1 MKRFLVI
8 LLVAAMLLSLLSGFA
23 GAAEEPDLWDQILAY
38 EKAQFRRTRSV
49 RDAPTAA
56 DYAALSADVA
66 AMVMASDDYIE
77 GTCTYDGTN
86 VNFFWKDADGEP
98 QGYFPSLRA
107 KTQNVTL
114 PSEGTAE
121 TVSYAERGGSSSG
134 KNVYVIGP
142 WYGSDPYFT
151 NQYKTE
157 GQSIAKT
164 LGGTCTTL
172 TGTKATIAGVAK
184 AMEDGA
190 VVIFDSH
197 GNTDYDQPL
206 DYKYPDAPTEY
217 VYDGVTKANTSY
229 LTLTTGTG
237 LTAEDQKTVTGP
249 FGTYQH
255 AFSYRS
261 RGGTVYCVDG
271 TVIANHMTKN
281 APNSMLW
288 MPICL
293 GMATDGIYAPLR
305 EKGVEVVYGYSQ
317 SVTFTGDYEYEEDFW
332 TAMKNGSTVA
342 EAAAAMKKNY
352 SYDPGYA
359 KYSYYNTVAKA
370 RKYFVAFPVVVSS
383 EDTYPGQRSVVSG
396 GNDKSYGADSV
407 QTVKSTWKLKSVCEH
422 SYSYAVTTA
431 PTVSAVGTLTG
442 TCSKCSAKTTVALPK
457 LSTENYTYS
466 VEKAA
471 TCAAEG
477 SAVYIWKTTTY
488 GTYRF
493 TVTLPKTDT
502 HTYDGG
508 KVTKQATCKED
519 GEKLYTCTVCKATK
533 TEPIPKSTAHTYDGG
548 KVTKQATC
556 KEDGEKLYTCTVCNA
571 TKTEPIP
578 KSTAHTYEG
587 GKVTKQA
594 TCKED
599 GEKLY
604 TCTVCNATK
613 TEPIPK
619 STAHTYDGGKV
630 TKQATCR
637 EDGEKLYTCTVCG
650 ESRTEALPKLDC
662 PSARFSDITM
672 NAWYHDAVDSAV
684 TSGLMKGESDTSFAP
699 NKPLTRAMLATILYR
714 VSGDKAPHSH
724 PFTDVPSGRWFSD
737 AIAWAYESGVV
748 NGTSDDTFS
757 PDDNVTREQAA
768 AMLYR
773 FAGRPTAS
781 GDVTAFNDA
790 DKISAYAVEPLRWTV
805 GEGIINGKSEYT
817 LDPLGT
823 ATRAEIAKIMTV
835 WLAK

>member
-77 GTCTYDGTN
+77 GTCTYDGMN

-142 WYGSDPYFT
+142 WYNSDPYFT
-151 NQYKTE
+151 DQYKTE
-157 GQSIAKT
+157 GQSIAKAT
-164 LGGTCTTL
+164 GGTCTTL

-197 GNTDYDQPL
+197 GNTDYDQTL
-206 DYKYPDAPTEY
+206 SYEYPDEPGEY
-217 VYDGVTKANTSY
+217 VNDSVTKANTSY

-237 LTAEDQKTVTGP
+237 LTAEDKKTVTGP

-261 RGGTVYCVDG
+261 GGGTVYCVDG

-442 TCSKCSAKTTVALPK
+442 TCSKCSAKTTAALPK

-519 GEKLYTCTVCKATK
+519 GEKLYTCTVC
-533 TEPIPKSTAHTYDGG
+533 
-548 KVTKQATC
+548 
-556 KEDGEKLYTCTVCNA
+556 
-571 TKTEPIP
+571 
-578 KSTAHTYEG
+578 
-587 GKVTKQA
+587 
-594 TCKED
+594 
-599 GEKLY
+599 
-604 TCTVCNATK
+604 NATK

-619 STAHTYDGGKV
+619 STAHTYDGGRV
-630 TKQATCR
+630 TKQATCK

-672 NAWYHDAVDSAV
+672 NAWYHDAVDSALA
-684 TSGLMKGESDTSFAP
+684 GDLMKGESGTSFAP

-714 VSGDKAPHSH
+714 VSGDKAQHSH

-790 DKISAYAVEPLRWTV
+790 DKISAYAVEPLRWAV

>member
-1 MKRFLVI
+1 MKRLFVI
-8 LLVAAMLLSLLSGFA
+8 LLVAAMLLSLLSGFV

-56 DYAALSADVA
+56 DYAALSGDVA
-66 AMVMASDDYIE
+66 AMVTASDDYTE

-86 VNFFWKDADGEP
+86 VNFFWKDAEGEP

-114 PSEGTAE
+114 SSEGTAE
-121 TVSYAERGGSSSG
+121 TVSYAERGGSPAG

-142 WYGSDPYFT
+142 WYNSDPYFT
-151 NQYKTE
+151 KQYQNE
-157 GQSIAKT
+157 GLSIAKAT
-164 LGGTCTTL
+164 GGTYTL
-172 TGTKATIAGVAK
+172 YSGAKATIANVAK

-197 GNTDYDQPL
+197 GVTDYDQIL
-206 DYKYPDAPTEY
+206 GYTYPDVSTEY
-217 VYDGVTKANTSY
+217 VRDSVTKANTSY

-237 LTAEDQKTVTGP
+237 LTAEDKKTVTGA

-261 RGGTVYCVDG
+261 DSGTVYCVDG

-293 GMATDGIYAPLR
+293 GMATSGIYAPLR

-317 SVTFTGDYEYEEDFW
+317 SVTFTGDYEYEADFW
-332 TAMKNGSTVA
+332 TAMKYGSTP
-342 EAAAAMKKNY
+342 AMKKNY

-359 KYSYYNTVAKA
+359 KYSDYNTVTKA

-396 GNDKSYGADSV
+396 GADSSYGADSV
-407 QTVKSTWKLKSVCEH
+407 QTVKSAWKLKAAACEH
-422 SYSYAVTTA
+422 TYSYAVTTA

-442 TCSKCSAKTTVALPK
+442 TCSKCSAKTTVTLPK
-457 LSTENYTYS
+457 LSTDSYTYS

-471 TCAAEG
+471 TCKAEG
-477 SAVYIWKTTTY
+477 SAVYVWKTTTY

-493 TVTLPKTDT
+493 TVTLPKTDA

-508 KVTKQATCKED
+508 RVTKQATCKE
-519 GEKLYTCTVCKATK
+519 
-533 TEPIPKSTAHTYDGG
+533 
-548 KVTKQATC
+548 
-556 KEDGEKLYTCTVCNA
+556 N
-571 TKTEPIP
+571 
-578 KSTAHTYEG
+578 
-587 GKVTKQA
+587 
-594 TCKED
+594 
-599 GEKLY
+599 
-604 TCTVCNATK
+604 
-613 TEPIPK
+613 
-619 STAHTYDGGKV
+619 
-630 TKQATCR
+630 
-637 EDGEKLYTCTVCG
+637 GEKLYTCTVCG
-650 ESRTEALPKLDC
+650 VGRTEALPKLNC
-662 PSARFSDITM
+662 TSARFSDITM
-672 NAWYHDAVDSAV
+672 SAWYHDAVDSAV
-684 TSGLMKGESDTSFAP
+684 TSGLMKGESDTIFAP

-714 VSGDKAPHSH
+714 VSGDKAQHSH

-748 NGTSDDTFS
+748 NGTSDGTFS

-781 GDVTAFNDA
+781 GDVTAFSDA
-790 DKISAYAVEPLRWTV
+790 AKISGYAVEPLHWAV

-835 WLAK
+835 WLEK

>member
-77 GTCTYDGTN
+77 GTCTYDGMN

-142 WYGSDPYFT
+142 WYNSDPYFT
-151 NQYKTE
+151 DQYKTE
-157 GQSIAKT
+157 GQSIAKAT
-164 LGGTCTTL
+164 GGTCTTL

-197 GNTDYDQPL
+197 GNTDYDQTL
-206 DYKYPDAPTEY
+206 SYEYPDEPGEY
-217 VYDGVTKANTSY
+217 VNDSVTKANTSY

-237 LTAEDQKTVTGP
+237 LTAEDKKTVTGP

-261 RGGTVYCVDG
+261 GGGTVYCVDG

-442 TCSKCSAKTTVALPK
+442 TCSKCSAKTTAALPK

-519 GEKLYTCTVCKATK
+519 GEKLYTCTVCNTTK

-548 KVTKQATC
+548 R
-556 KEDGEKLYTCTVCNA
+556 
-571 TKTEPIP
+571 
-578 KSTAHTYEG
+578 
-587 GKVTKQA
+587 
-594 TCKED
+594 
-599 GEKLY
+599 
-604 TCTVCNATK
+604 
-613 TEPIPK
+613 
-619 STAHTYDGGKV
+619 V

-672 NAWYHDAVDSAV
+672 NAWYHDAVDSALA
-684 TSGLMKGESDTSFAP
+684 GDLMKGESGTSFAP

-714 VSGDKAPHSH
+714 VSGDKAQHSH

-790 DKISAYAVEPLRWTV
+790 DKISAYAVEPLRWAV

>member
-237 LTAEDQKTVTGP
+237 LTAEDKKTVTGP

-556 KEDGEKLYTCTVCNA
+556 
-571 TKTEPIP
+571 
-578 KSTAHTYEG
+578 
-587 GKVTKQA
+587 
-594 TCKED
+594 
-599 GEKLY
+599 
-604 TCTVCNATK
+604 
-613 TEPIPK
+613 
-619 STAHTYDGGKV
+619 
-630 TKQATCR
+630 R

>member
-8 LLVAAMLLSLLSGFA
+8 LLVAAMLLSLLSGFV

-66 AMVMASDDYIE
+66 AMVMASDDYTE

-114 PSEGTAE
+114 PSEGTVE

-237 LTAEDQKTVTGP
+237 LTAEDKKTVTGT

-261 RGGTVYCVDG
+261 DSGTVYCVDG

-519 GEKLYTCTVCKATK
+519 GEKLYTCTVC
-533 TEPIPKSTAHTYDGG
+533 
-548 KVTKQATC
+548 
-556 KEDGEKLYTCTVCNA
+556 
-571 TKTEPIP
+571 
-578 KSTAHTYEG
+578 
-587 GKVTKQA
+587 
-594 TCKED
+594 
-599 GEKLY
+599 
-604 TCTVCNATK
+604 NATK

-672 NAWYHDAVDSAV
+672 SAWYHDAVDSAV

-790 DKISAYAVEPLRWTV
+790 DKISAYAVEPLRWAV

>member
-77 GTCTYDGTN
+77 GTCTYDGMN

-142 WYGSDPYFT
+142 WYNSDPYFT
-151 NQYKTE
+151 DQYKTE
-157 GQSIAKT
+157 GQSIAKAT
-164 LGGTCTTL
+164 GGTCTTL

-197 GNTDYDQPL
+197 GNTDYDQTL
-206 DYKYPDAPTEY
+206 SYEYPDEPGEY
-217 VYDGVTKANTSY
+217 VNDSVTKANTSY

-237 LTAEDQKTVTGP
+237 LTAEDKKTVTGP

-261 RGGTVYCVDG
+261 GGGTVYCVDG

-293 GMATDGIYAPLR
+293 GMATSGIYAPLR

-442 TCSKCSAKTTVALPK
+442 TCSKCSAKTTAALPK

-519 GEKLYTCTVCKATK
+519 GEKLYTCTVC
-533 TEPIPKSTAHTYDGG
+533 
-548 KVTKQATC
+548 
-556 KEDGEKLYTCTVCNA
+556 
-571 TKTEPIP
+571 
-578 KSTAHTYEG
+578 
-587 GKVTKQA
+587 
-594 TCKED
+594 
-599 GEKLY
+599 
-604 TCTVCNATK
+604 NATK

-619 STAHTYDGGKV
+619 STAHTYDGGRV

-672 NAWYHDAVDSAV
+672 NAWYHDAVDSALA
-684 TSGLMKGESDTSFAP
+684 GDLMKGESGTSFAP

-714 VSGDKAPHSH
+714 VSGDKAQHSH

-790 DKISAYAVEPLRWTV
+790 DKISAYAVEPLRWAV

>member
-1 MKRFLVI
+1 MKRFFVI

-23 GAAEEPDLWDQILAY
+23 GAANEPDLWDQILAY

-56 DYAALSADVA
+56 DYAALSGDVA
-66 AMVMASDDYIE
+66 AMVTASDDYTE

-114 PSEGTAE
+114 PSVGTVE

-142 WYGSDPYFT
+142 WYNSDPYFT
-151 NQYKTE
+151 DQYKTE
-157 GQSIAKT
+157 GQSIAKAT
-164 LGGTCTTL
+164 GGTCTTL

-197 GNTDYDQPL
+197 GVTDYDQIL
-206 DYKYPDAPTEY
+206 GYTYPDVSTEY
-217 VYDGVTKANTSY
+217 VRDSVTKANTSY

-237 LTAEDQKTVTGP
+237 LTAEDKKTVTGA

-261 RGGTVYCVDG
+261 DSGTVYCVDG

-293 GMATDGIYAPLR
+293 GMATSGIYAPLR

-342 EAAAAMKKNY
+342 GAAAAMKKNY

-359 KYSYYNTVAKA
+359 KYSDYNTVAKA

-396 GNDKSYGADSV
+396 GADSSYGADSV
-407 QTVKSTWKLKSVCEH
+407 QTVKSAWKLKAAACEH
-422 SYSYAVTTA
+422 TYSYAVTTA

-442 TCSKCSAKTTVALPK
+442 TCSKCSAETTVTLPK
-457 LSTENYTYS
+457 LSTDNYTYS

-493 TVTLPKTDT
+493 TVTLPKTD
-502 HTYDGG
+502 
-508 KVTKQATCKED
+508 
-519 GEKLYTCTVCKATK
+519 
-533 TEPIPKSTAHTYDGG
+533 AHTYDGG
-548 KVTKQATC
+548 RVTKQATC

-578 KSTAHTYEG
+578 KTDAHTYDG
-587 GKVTKQA
+587 GRVTKQA

-619 STAHTYDGGKV
+619 TDAHTYDGGRV
-630 TKQATCR
+630 TKQATCK
-637 EDGEKLYTCTVCG
+637 ENGEKLYTCTVCG
-650 ESRTEALPKLDC
+650 VGRTEALPKLNC
-662 PSARFSDITM
+662 TSARFYDITM
-672 NAWYHDAVDSAV
+672 SAWYHDAVDGAV
-684 TSGLMKGESDTSFAP
+684 TSGLMKGESDTIFAP

-714 VSGDKAPHSH
+714 VSGDKAQHSH

-748 NGTSDDTFS
+748 NGTSDGTFS

-773 FAGRPTAS
+773 FAGCPTAS
-781 GDVTAFNDA
+781 GDVTAFSDA
-790 DKISAYAVEPLRWTV
+790 AKISGYAVEPLRWAV

-835 WLAK
+835 WLEK

>member
-56 DYAALSADVA
+56 DYAALSGDVA
-66 AMVMASDDYIE
+66 AMVTASDDYTE

-86 VNFFWKDADGEP
+86 VNFFWKDAEGEP

-114 PSEGTAE
+114 SSEGTAE
-121 TVSYAERGGSSSG
+121 TVSYAERGGSPAG

-142 WYGSDPYFT
+142 WYNSDPYFT
-151 NQYKTE
+151 KQYQNE
-157 GQSIAKT
+157 GRSIAEAT
-164 LGGTCTTL
+164 GGTYTL
-172 TGTKATIAGVAK
+172 YSGAKATIANVAK

-197 GNTDYDQPL
+197 GVTDYDQIL
-206 DYKYPDAPTEY
+206 GYTYPDVSTEY
-217 VYDGVTKANTSY
+217 VRDSVTKANTSY

-237 LTAEDQKTVTGP
+237 LTAEDKKTVTGA

-261 RGGTVYCVDG
+261 DSGTVYCVDG

-293 GMATDGIYAPLR
+293 GMATSGIYAPLR

-396 GNDKSYGADSV
+396 GADSSYGADSV
-407 QTVKSTWKLKSVCEH
+407 QTVKSAWKLKAAACEH
-422 SYSYAVTTA
+422 TYSYAVTTA

-442 TCSKCSAKTTVALPK
+442 TCSKCSAETTVTLPK
-457 LSTENYTYS
+457 LSTDSYTYS

-471 TCAAEG
+471 TCKAEG
-477 SAVYIWKTTTY
+477 SAVYVWKTTTY

-493 TVTLPKTDT
+493 TVTLPKTDA

-508 KVTKQATCKED
+508 RVTKQATCKE
-519 GEKLYTCTVCKATK
+519 
-533 TEPIPKSTAHTYDGG
+533 
-548 KVTKQATC
+548 
-556 KEDGEKLYTCTVCNA
+556 N
-571 TKTEPIP
+571 
-578 KSTAHTYEG
+578 
-587 GKVTKQA
+587 
-594 TCKED
+594 
-599 GEKLY
+599 
-604 TCTVCNATK
+604 
-613 TEPIPK
+613 
-619 STAHTYDGGKV
+619 
-630 TKQATCR
+630 
-637 EDGEKLYTCTVCG
+637 GEKLYTCTVCG
-650 ESRTEALPKLDC
+650 VGRTEALPKLNC
-662 PSARFSDITM
+662 TSARFYDITM
-672 NAWYHDAVDSAV
+672 SAWYHDAVDGAV
-684 TSGLMKGESDTSFAP
+684 TSGLMKGESDTIFAP

-714 VSGDKAPHSH
+714 VSGDKAQHSH

-748 NGTSDDTFS
+748 NGTSDGTFS

-773 FAGRPTAS
+773 FAGCPTAS
-781 GDVTAFNDA
+781 GDVTAFSDA
-790 DKISAYAVEPLRWTV
+790 AKISGYAVEPLRWAV

-835 WLAK
+835 WLEK

>member
-142 WYGSDPYFT
+142 WYNSDPYFT
-151 NQYKTE
+151 DQYKTE
-157 GQSIAKT
+157 GQSIAKAT
-164 LGGTCTTL
+164 GGICTTL

-197 GNTDYDQPL
+197 GNTDYDQTL
-206 DYKYPDAPTEY
+206 SYEYPDEPGEY
-217 VYDGVTKANTSY
+217 VNDSVTKANTSY

-237 LTAEDQKTVTGP
+237 LTAEDKKTVTGP

-261 RGGTVYCVDG
+261 GGGTVYCVDG

-407 QTVKSTWKLKSVCEH
+407 QNVKSTWKLKSVCEH

-431 PTVSAVGTLTG
+431 PTVFAVGTLTG

-519 GEKLYTCTVCKATK
+519 GEKLYTCTVCNATK

-556 KEDGEKLYTCTVCNA
+556 K
-571 TKTEPIP
+571 
-578 KSTAHTYEG
+578 
-587 GKVTKQA
+587 
-594 TCKED
+594 
-599 GEKLY
+599 
-604 TCTVCNATK
+604 
-613 TEPIPK
+613 
-619 STAHTYDGGKV
+619 
-630 TKQATCR
+630 

-672 NAWYHDAVDSAV
+672 NAWYHDAVDSALA
-684 TSGLMKGESDTSFAP
+684 GDLMKGESGTSFAP

-714 VSGDKAPHSH
+714 VSGDKAPHNH

-773 FAGRPTAS
+773 FAGRPAAS

-790 DKISAYAVEPLRWTV
+790 AKISGYAVEPLRWAV

>member
-237 LTAEDQKTVTGP
+237 LTAEDKKTVTGP

-519 GEKLYTCTVCKATK
+519 GEKLYTCTVC
-533 TEPIPKSTAHTYDGG
+533 
-548 KVTKQATC
+548 
-556 KEDGEKLYTCTVCNA
+556 
-571 TKTEPIP
+571 
-578 KSTAHTYEG
+578 
-587 GKVTKQA
+587 
-594 TCKED
+594 
-599 GEKLY
+599 
-604 TCTVCNATK
+604 NATK

>member
-157 GQSIAKT
+157 GQSIAKAT
-164 LGGTCTTL
+164 GGTCTTL

-197 GNTDYDQPL
+197 GNTDYDQTL
-206 DYKYPDAPTEY
+206 SYEYPDEPGEY
-217 VYDGVTKANTSY
+217 VHDSVTKANTSY

-237 LTAEDQKTVTGP
+237 LTAEDKKTVTGP

-261 RGGTVYCVDG
+261 GGGTVYCVDG

-442 TCSKCSAKTTVALPK
+442 TCSKCSAKTTAALPK

-519 GEKLYTCTVCKATK
+519 GEKLYTCTVCNATK

-548 KVTKQATC
+548 RVTKQATC
-556 KEDGEKLYTCTVCNA
+556 R
-571 TKTEPIP
+571 
-578 KSTAHTYEG
+578 
-587 GKVTKQA
+587 
-594 TCKED
+594 ED

-630 TKQATCR
+630 TKQATCK

-672 NAWYHDAVDSAV
+672 NAWYHDAVDSALA
-684 TSGLMKGESDTSFAP
+684 GDLMKGESGTSFAP

-714 VSGDKAPHSH
+714 VSGDKAPHRH

>member
-157 GQSIAKT
+157 GQSIAKAT
-164 LGGTCTTL
+164 GGTCTTL

-206 DYKYPDAPTEY
+206 DYKYPDAPGEY
-217 VYDGVTKANTSY
+217 VCDGVTKANTSY

-237 LTAEDQKTVTGP
+237 LTAEDKKTVTGP
-249 FGTYQH
+249 FGAYQH

-261 RGGTVYCVDG
+261 GGGTVYCVDG

-431 PTVSAVGTLTG
+431 PTVFAVGTLTG

-471 TCAAEG
+471 TCAVEG

-508 KVTKQATCKED
+508 KVTKQATCR
-519 GEKLYTCTVCKATK
+519 
-533 TEPIPKSTAHTYDGG
+533 
-548 KVTKQATC
+548 
-556 KEDGEKLYTCTVCNA
+556 
-571 TKTEPIP
+571 
-578 KSTAHTYEG
+578 
-587 GKVTKQA
+587 
-594 TCKED
+594 ED

-630 TKQATCR
+630 TNQATCK

-672 NAWYHDAVDSAV
+672 SAWYHDAVDSAV

>member
-77 GTCTYDGTN
+77 GTCTYDGMN

-142 WYGSDPYFT
+142 WYNSDPYFT
-151 NQYKTE
+151 DQYKTE
-157 GQSIAKT
+157 GQSIAKAT
-164 LGGTCTTL
+164 GGTCTTL

-197 GNTDYDQPL
+197 GNTDYDQTL
-206 DYKYPDAPTEY
+206 SYEYPDEPGEY
-217 VYDGVTKANTSY
+217 VNDSVTKANTSY

-237 LTAEDQKTVTGP
+237 LTAEDKKTVTGP

-261 RGGTVYCVDG
+261 GGGTVYCVDG

-293 GMATDGIYAPLR
+293 GMATSGIYAPLR

-442 TCSKCSAKTTVALPK
+442 TCSKCSAKTTAALPK

-519 GEKLYTCTVCKATK
+519 GEKLYTCTVCNTTK

-548 KVTKQATC
+548 R
-556 KEDGEKLYTCTVCNA
+556 
-571 TKTEPIP
+571 
-578 KSTAHTYEG
+578 
-587 GKVTKQA
+587 
-594 TCKED
+594 
-599 GEKLY
+599 
-604 TCTVCNATK
+604 
-613 TEPIPK
+613 
-619 STAHTYDGGKV
+619 V

-672 NAWYHDAVDSAV
+672 NAWYHDAVDSALA
-684 TSGLMKGESDTSFAP
+684 GDLMKGESGTSFAP

-714 VSGDKAPHSH
+714 VSGDKAQHSH

-790 DKISAYAVEPLRWTV
+790 DKISAYAVEPLRWAV

>member
-142 WYGSDPYFT
+142 WYNSDPYFT
-151 NQYKTE
+151 DQYKTE
-157 GQSIAKT
+157 GQSIAKAT
-164 LGGTCTTL
+164 GGTCTTL

-197 GNTDYDQPL
+197 GNTDYDQTL
-206 DYKYPDAPTEY
+206 SYEYPDEPGEY
-217 VYDGVTKANTSY
+217 VHDSVTKANTSY

-237 LTAEDQKTVTGP
+237 LTAEDKKTVTGP

-261 RGGTVYCVDG
+261 GGGTVYCVDG

-317 SVTFTGDYEYEEDFW
+317 SVTFTGDYEYEKDFW

-442 TCSKCSAKTTVALPK
+442 TCSKCSAKTTAALPK

-493 TVTLPKTDT
+493 TVTLPKTD
-502 HTYDGG
+502 
-508 KVTKQATCKED
+508 
-519 GEKLYTCTVCKATK
+519 
-533 TEPIPKSTAHTYDGG
+533 AHTYDGG
-548 KVTKQATC
+548 KVA
-556 KEDGEKLYTCTVCNA
+556 
-571 TKTEPIP
+571 
-578 KSTAHTYEG
+578 
-587 GKVTKQA
+587 KQA

-619 STAHTYDGGKV
+619 STAHTYDGGRV

-650 ESRTEALPKLDC
+650 VGRTEALPKLDC

-672 NAWYHDAVDSAV
+672 SAWYHDAVDSALA
-684 TSGLMKGESDTSFAP
+684 GDLMKGESDTSFAP

-790 DKISAYAVEPLRWTV
+790 DKISAYAVEPLRWAV

>member
-206 DYKYPDAPTEY
+206 DYKYPDAPGEY
-217 VYDGVTKANTSY
+217 VCDGVTKANTSY

-237 LTAEDQKTVTGP
+237 LTAEDKKTVTGP

-261 RGGTVYCVDG
+261 GGGTVYCVDG

-293 GMATDGIYAPLR
+293 GMATSGIYAPLR

-317 SVTFTGDYEYEEDFW
+317 SVTFTGDYEYEKDFW

-442 TCSKCSAKTTVALPK
+442 TCSKCSAKTTAALPK

-493 TVTLPKTDT
+493 TVTLPKTD
-502 HTYDGG
+502 
-508 KVTKQATCKED
+508 
-519 GEKLYTCTVCKATK
+519 
-533 TEPIPKSTAHTYDGG
+533 AHTYD
-548 KVTKQATC
+548 
-556 KEDGEKLYTCTVCNA
+556 
-571 TKTEPIP
+571 
-578 KSTAHTYEG
+578 G

-630 TKQATCR
+630 TKQATCK

-672 NAWYHDAVDSAV
+672 NAWYHDAVDSALA
-684 TSGLMKGESDTSFAP
+684 SDLMKGESGTSFAP

-790 DKISAYAVEPLRWTV
+790 AKISGYAVEPLRWAV